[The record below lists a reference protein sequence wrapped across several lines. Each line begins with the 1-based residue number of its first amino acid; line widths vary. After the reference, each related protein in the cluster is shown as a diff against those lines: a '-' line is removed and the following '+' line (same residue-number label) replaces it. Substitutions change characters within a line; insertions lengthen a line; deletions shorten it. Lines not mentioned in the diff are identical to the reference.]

1 MQMKLDNAELGIE
14 KLCRLFGKTRHAYYD
29 HQWRKQDD
37 FLKEE
42 LILQLL
48 HEIRTS
54 LPRIGTRKLYYM
66 INQKLSEHRLGA
78 GRDYLFDLLARYK
91 LLIRT
96 RRRKAITTDSR
107 HWMRKYS
114 NLILE
119 LEIIRPN
126 QLWVS
131 DITYIRM
138 INSFVYLSLITDA
151 YSHKIVG
158 YNLRKDLTA
167 EGCLKALEMA
177 LLNRRLPHQPLIHH
191 SDRGSQYCCKEY
203 VDVLSSNKIAIS
215 MTNNGD
221 PYENAIAE
229 RLNGIIKSEF
239 SLYTSQFGFEETNNQ
254 VVKSITAYNNIRP
267 HSSCDYLTPEQAHKQ
282 SGPLKKRWKKYR
294 ANGFINPLIL
304 PTKNNNFE
312 KTYPV

>member
-1 MQMKLDNAELGIE
+1 MKYEYSKAGIE
-14 KLCRLFGKTRHAYYD
+14 KLSKLFGKTRHAYYD
-29 HQWRKQDD
+29 YLWRTQSNTLKDD
-37 FLKEE
+37 LV
-42 LILQLL
+42 LQLV
-48 HEIRTS
+48 HEIRQS
-54 LPRIGTRKLYYM
+54 LPRVGTRKLHYM
-66 INQKLSEHRLGA
+66 INQKLSEHKLDA

-91 LLIRT
+91 LLIRN

-119 LEIIRPN
+119 LEILRPD

-131 DITYIRM
+131 DITYIRL
-138 INSFVYLSLITDA
+138 INGFAYLSLITDA

-158 YNLRKDLTA
+158 YNLRKDLAA
-167 EGCLKALEMA
+167 EGCLTALEMA
-177 LLNRRLPHQPLIHH
+177 LMNRSLPDQPLIHH

-203 VDVLSSNKIAIS
+203 VDMLSSNNTAIS

-239 SLYTSQFGFEETNNQ
+239 SLYSSQFGFEETNSL
-254 VVKSITAYNNIRP
+254 VEKSINAYNNIRP
-267 HSSCDYLTPEQAHKQ
+267 HSSCDYLTPGQAHQK
-282 SGPLKKRWKKYR
+282 SGVLKKRWKKY
-294 ANGFINPLIL
+294 NQKLFINP
-304 PTKNNNFE
+304 
-312 KTYPV
+312 